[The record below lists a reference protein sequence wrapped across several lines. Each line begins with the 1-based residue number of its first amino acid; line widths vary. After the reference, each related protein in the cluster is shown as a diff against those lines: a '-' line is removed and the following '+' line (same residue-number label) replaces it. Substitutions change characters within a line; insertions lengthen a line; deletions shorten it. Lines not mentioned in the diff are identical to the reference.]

1 MESQDLAQNLLRLD
15 HSAAADRAVV
25 AHHEK
30 LPLGQQEWPE
40 PCVNAAVAVILV
52 HISIDGHLAAAD
64 TDALTGQPDDAL
76 EVERAFAL
84 VAQYHDIPA
93 LRCPADV
100 LERVHPEGLPIF
112 VRGMHA
118 LSIHEDA
125 LVPWLAV
132 REEVQLANRCHRQQY
147 E

>member
-1 MESQDLAQNLLRLD
+1 M
-15 HSAAADRAVV
+15 
-25 AHHEK
+25 
-30 LPLGQQEWPE
+30 
-40 PCVNAAVAVILV
+40 NAAVAVILI

-64 TDALTGQPDDAL
+64 TDTVTGQPDNAL

-93 LRCPADV
+93 LRYPADV
-100 LERVHPEGLPIF
+100 LERVHPEGLPVF

-125 LVPWLAV
+125 LVPWIAV
-132 REEVQLANRCHRQQY
+132 REEVQLAN
-147 E
+147 